1 MSITAGRPATG
12 ASRTAKGQHLTL
24 IEGDRVDIGPC
35 PEVLGGQKPL
45 AQTVETWERIRK
57 APHLAQLVQTDA
69 DLAVLH
75 TYIALADERERAFR
89 AYRRRRFIP
98 GASGQEVL
106 NPAWKVVTDCAKQ
119 MQAIEDRFG
128 FSLLSRARLGV
139 EVSSA
144 AKGMA
149 SVADL
154 FAQIA
159 ADDDFDPRVGVV
171 DVEVVD
177 G

>member
-1 MSITAGRPATG
+1 MRGGAPTG
-12 ASRTAKGQHLTL
+12 ASRSAKGQHLKL

-35 PEVLGGQKPL
+35 PDRLGGQKPL
-45 AQTVETWERIRK
+45 KQTIETWDRIRS
-57 APHLAQLVQTDA
+57 APHLAQLIQTDA
-69 DLAVLH
+69 DLAALH
-75 TYIALADERERAFR
+75 TYIALADEWERAFR
-89 AYRRRRFIP
+89 AYRRRRFIE
-98 GASGQEVL
+98 GAAGQEVL
-106 NPAWKVVTDCAKQ
+106 NPAWKVASECRKQ
-119 MQAIEDRFG
+119 MQALEDRFG

-159 ADDDFDPRVGVV
+159 AEDDPDPRMRAV
-171 DVEVVD
+171 DTEVAD
-177 G
+177 A